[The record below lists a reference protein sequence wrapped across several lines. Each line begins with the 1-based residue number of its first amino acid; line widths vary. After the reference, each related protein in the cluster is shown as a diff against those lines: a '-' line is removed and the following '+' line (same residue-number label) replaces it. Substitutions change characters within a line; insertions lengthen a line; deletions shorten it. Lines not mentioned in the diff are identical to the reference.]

1 MGEGWDSG
9 HDHLVPLL
17 AGVVSWFLG
26 LQSPYLVMHVSLVAH
41 NITAWCPSVV
51 LLQSLWKCQGCASRS
66 WGARPGG
73 TGTVRAE
80 PACVCVSVVCIHN
93 THGCFFSL
101 PPPLS
106 LSLSLSPPHAAA
118 GTRWARSPLRPLSAK
133 AGFLQ
138 LRLFVCVFF
147 LFFPLL
153 RVPACRFHWQS
164 HMLQPSWRGAPSPR
178 PAKGS
183 PGIQQLPAAAAGPGL
198 QRSIRRAFDTEPVF
212 SS

>member
-17 AGVVSWFLG
+17 AGVVSWFLD
-26 LQSPYLVMHVSLVAH
+26 LRSPYLVMHVSLVAH

-106 LSLSLSPPHAAA
+106 LSLFLLPTLLLAHAGRAHLSGLSQPKLDFCSCVFSFVCFFFFPPFTCPSLSVSLAVPHAPA
-118 GTRWARSPLRPLSAK
+118 
-133 AGFLQ
+133 Q
-138 LRLFVCVFF
+138 LEGG
-147 LFFPLL
+147 P
-153 RVPACRFHWQS
+153 
-164 HMLQPSWRGAPSPR
+164 QPSSSQGLTWY
-178 PAKGS
+178 
-183 PGIQQLPAAAAGPGL
+183 PAAA
-198 QRSIRRAFDTEPVF
+198 RSCSRPWLAALHPKSV
-212 SS
+212 

>member
-9 HDHLVPLL
+9 HNHLIPLL

-26 LQSPYLVMHVSLVAH
+26 LRSPYLVMHVSLVAH

-106 LSLSLSPPHAAA
+106 LFLFLLPTLLLAHAGRAHLSGLSQPKLDFC
-118 GTRWARSPLRPLSAK
+118 SCVFS
-133 AGFLQ
+133 
-138 LRLFVCVFF
+138 FVCFF
-147 LFFPLL
+147 FFFPLL

>member
-9 HDHLVPLL
+9 HDHLIPLL

-26 LQSPYLVMHVSLVAH
+26 LRSPYLVMHVSLVAH

-147 LFFPLL
+147 LFFPPFTCPGLSVSL
-153 RVPACRFHWQS
+153 AVPHAPAQ
-164 HMLQPSWRGAPSPR
+164 LEGGPQPSSSQGLTWY
-178 PAKGS
+178 
-183 PGIQQLPAAAAGPGL
+183 PAAA
-198 QRSIRRAFDTEPVF
+198 RSCSRPWLAALHPKSV
-212 SS
+212 